1 MLVIPRISLC
11 WGVLLCMLHP
21 CRALVVPRSLQ
32 SGSSRVHPHQQD
44 LQKIHWRDPCPTRAR
59 PTTARTTTL
68 GLFFDNGDKDD
79 DNTKSVMESQFFNV
93 FDEDDETLTDLRYAP
108 TKKGRDASFNP
119 QLEAKKTIFFEDLL
133 RFSPF
138 VIPILAFTL
147 YDAIAVNFAKILDLM
162 ANVNWVAVDGGAYQ
176 AKIIAPAING
186 IVVPAISI
194 LFATLIGT
202 TISTLRQR
210 QLDIRTAINM
220 EAGQLRILQ
229 SMVNSFP
236 PTVNPNQCRF
246 YLIQYTSR
254 LIAESQ
260 PTVDVDS
267 LDFALDSE
275 LNGLLMEFNRI
286 SNYATQHV
294 PGPIMGEC
302 YSACS
307 QLYGER
313 ARRIT
318 ALRSLFPPLHFIIVS
333 TLAISICV
341 AFLLESNQVLLV
353 FLNAIQ
359 LRILWTMLVGTFS
372 ALAIVCYDL
381 GNPFRGS
388 YQISKSVSQLYTI
401 RLALRASLGGGDDTK
416 ASRTTSPAT
425 RMNGT

>member
-1 MLVIPRISLC
+1 MLVIERMSLC
-11 WGVLLCMLHP
+11 WGVLLCVLHP
-21 CRALVVPRSLQ
+21 CRALVVPRSLPN
-32 SGSSRVHPHQQD
+32 GSSRAHPH
-44 LQKIHWRDPCPTRAR
+44 LQGLQPILWRDPCPTGAR
-59 PTTARTTTL
+59 PTTIRTTL
-68 GLFFDNGDKDD
+68 GLFFDKGDQDD
-79 DNTKSVMESQFFNV
+79 KSIMESQFFNV
-93 FDEDDETLTDLRYAP
+93 FDEDDENLPDLRYAP
-108 TKKGRDASFNP
+108 TKGAFNP
-119 QLEAKKTIFFEDLL
+119 QLEAKKTIILEDLL

-138 VIPILAFTL
+138 VIPILAYTL
-147 YDAIAVNFAKILDLM
+147 YDDTAVAFAKILDLM

-236 PTVNPNQCRF
+236 STVNPNQCRF

-286 SNYATQHV
+286 SNYATQYV
-294 PGPIMGEC
+294 PGPILGEC

-401 RLALRASLGGGDDTK
+401 RLALRASLGGDK
-416 ASRTTSPAT
+416 TSPVT
-425 RMNGT
+425 TTNGI